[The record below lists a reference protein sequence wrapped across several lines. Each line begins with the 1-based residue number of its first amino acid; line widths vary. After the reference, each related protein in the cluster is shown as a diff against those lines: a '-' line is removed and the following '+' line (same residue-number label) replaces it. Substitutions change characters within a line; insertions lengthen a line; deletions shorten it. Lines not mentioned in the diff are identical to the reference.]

1 MNTERTFEDF
11 VQSETEY
18 KAKCIARTNGNI
30 ARLTARLATA
40 TGSKSTRIT
49 ALLQLH
55 TDHLAE
61 IQQSDVSVL
70 AATRLEKQTAQ
81 IQLMETKR
89 NEIQQRIQANNA
101 KLNPKQ
107 V

>member
-11 VQSETEY
+11 VQLETTHKERS
-18 KAKCIARTNGNI
+18 IARTNGHI
-30 ARLTARLATA
+30 ARLTERLASA
-40 TGSKSTRIT
+40 TGSRAIRLT

-70 AATRLEKQTAQ
+70 AATRLDEQTAQ
-81 IQLMETKR
+81 IQLVETKR

>member
-11 VQSETEY
+11 VQSETDY

-40 TGSKSTRIT
+40 TGSKATRIT

-55 TDHLAE
+55 MDHLAE

-70 AATRLEKQTAQ
+70 AATRLDKQTAE
-81 IQLMETKR
+81 IQLIEAKR
-89 NEIQQRIQANNA
+89 LEIQQRIQANNT
-101 KLNPKQ
+101 KLKPKQ